1 MNKLQ
6 ENNTIKSTS
15 GLHYQAPFRI
25 IYIVEKFPSST
36 EYFILNEIL
45 SLEKRGFE
53 IHLLV
58 LRKQKHHFDISEI
71 KNLKSHII
79 YLPKIYFY
87 LPFIFLPFFR
97 SPFSIFPFPD
107 FHRHSP
113 FSFLKYLRN
122 YCISKYFAAQLK
134 NMQVHHIHAHFGF
147 IATDIA
153 KILSR
158 LIEVTYSFTVHAQD
172 IYLNQTNIEQEVAG
186 ASFVVTCTEYNRT
199 FLNKLTKGQYA
210 AKLHTIY
217 HGIDVSKWK
226 QTESPNSGDK
236 NDNIKIVSVA
246 RLVEKKGLIYLL
258 KAIRI
263 LKGNGTK
270 IHCTIIGNGPL
281 QKQLKRFIIKNNLTH
296 CVRLKDLISQ
306 EEVKQQ
312 VADSDIFVL
321 PCIVVK
327 NGDRDGLP
335 NVLLEAMAMGIPVI
349 STNISAI
356 PELIK
361 DEETG
366 LLVSEK
372 NETAIADAILRLNN
386 DNQLYNRI
394 AENGER
400 KVKDS
405 FDIEI
410 STNKLVAIFE
420 KYIINKKHFKSK
432 ASFS

>member
-1 MNKLQ
+1 MDKLQ

-25 IYIVEKFPSST
+25 TYIVEKFPSPS

-45 SLEKRGFE
+45 ALEKRGFE
-53 IHLLV
+53 IYLLV
-58 LRKQKHHFDISEI
+58 LRKQRQYLDISEI

-97 SPFSIFPFPD
+97 SPFSILPFPY
-107 FHRHSP
+107 FYLHSP

-134 NMQVHHIHAHFGF
+134 NRQVHHIHAHFGF

-158 LIEVTYSFTVHAQD
+158 LMNVTYSFTLHAQD
-172 IYLNQTNIEQEVAG
+172 IYLNQTNIEQEVAD
-186 ASFVVTCTEYNRT
+186 ASFVITCTEYNRA
-199 FLNKLTKGQYA
+199 FLNKLTKSQYA

-217 HGIDVSKWK
+217 HGIDISRWK
-226 QTESPNSGDK
+226 KSEIPNSGNK
-236 NDNIKIVSVA
+236 NDNIEIVSVA
-246 RLVEKKGLIYLL
+246 RLVEKKGLIHLL
-258 KAIRI
+258 KATR
-263 LKGNGTK
+263 LLTSNGTK
-270 IHCTIIGNGPL
+270 IRCTIIGNGPL
-281 QKQLKRFIIKNNLTH
+281 QKQLKRFITKNNLTH
-296 CVRLKDLISQ
+296 CVRLKGLISQ
-306 EEVKQQ
+306 KEVKQRI
-312 VADSDIFVL
+312 ADSDIFVL
-321 PCIVVK
+321 PCIMAK

-356 PELIK
+356 PELIENEK
-361 DEETG
+361 TG
-366 LLVSEK
+366 LLIPEK
-372 NETAIADAILRLNN
+372 DETALADAILRLNN

-394 AENGER
+394 AENGKR
-400 KVKDS
+400 KVKDN

-420 KYIINKKHFKSK
+420 KHIINKKDFKSK
-432 ASFS
+432 ASIS